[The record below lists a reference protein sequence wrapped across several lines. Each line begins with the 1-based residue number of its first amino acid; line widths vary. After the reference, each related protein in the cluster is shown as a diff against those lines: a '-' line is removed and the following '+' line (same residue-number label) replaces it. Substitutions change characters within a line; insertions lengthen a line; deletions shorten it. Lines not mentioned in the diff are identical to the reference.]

1 MTKCVCVC
9 VVCVCGVCVCVCVC
23 MCVCV
28 CLCGGGG
35 SFTLIMRSTFF
46 LELMFCEGCI
56 CMFFTLQL
64 QLVLITY

>member
-1 MTKCVCVC
+1 M
-9 VVCVCGVCVCVCVC
+9 CVCGVCVWCLCVCVYVCVCVC
-23 MCVCV
+23 VRVCA
-28 CLCGGGG
+28 CGGGG

-46 LELMFCEGCI
+46 LEPMFCEGCI